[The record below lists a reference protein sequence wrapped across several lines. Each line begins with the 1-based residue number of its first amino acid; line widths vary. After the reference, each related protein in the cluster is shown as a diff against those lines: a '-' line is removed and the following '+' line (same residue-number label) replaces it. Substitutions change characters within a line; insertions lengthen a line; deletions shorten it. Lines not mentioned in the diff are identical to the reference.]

1 MKRILIRSGKSP
13 FYVASQQEFLQ
24 KDLIGTNSGNLLFSD
39 AAHKI
44 LLTERTEVT
53 SNGIGTVATPERAQ
67 QINRD
72 YDVFVVP
79 LANAFRPSFKPNL
92 NKLSALI
99 EQLTIPV
106 VVVGVGAQVPEDY
119 DTTRL
124 APIEASVKRFVKAVL
139 ERSASIGVRGEL
151 TASYLE
157 RLGFKRHVEV
167 IGCPSMFLHGDTF
180 PTPRDPGPID
190 AHSRIA
196 INMSPGAIAVG
207 DMEGLARHALSR
219 FPHLRYYAQNIAD
232 AEVLFWGDT
241 SAVTGP
247 KTRFPRRL
255 THPLFAENRVRV
267 PLDPKTWM
275 DELAT
280 YDFAYGT
287 RIHGNIAPLLAGTPS
302 VVLVHDSRT
311 LELCRYF
318 GIPHRMLS
326 STPADI
332 HPQELY
338 EQADYSEMVNGH
350 KERFDRFVA
359 FLDRNG
365 LENTFTHGDG
375 GAAYDL
381 RLDALDLPPSLGVWD
396 GGDDGSLHYR
406 FSRLHERQ
414 NAADRRID
422 ILTKKNN
429 ELQKQLNLME
439 RRLAG
444 MEKSLPVRIGPA
456 VRRQVRRRLRPNN
469 N

>member
-13 FYVASQQEFLQ
+13 FHVASQQEFLQ

-44 LLTERTEVT
+44 LLTERTEIT
-53 SNGIGTVATPERAQ
+53 SNGLSTVPTAERAR
-67 QINRD
+67 QINEQ

-79 LANAFRPSFKPNL
+79 LANAFRPSFKGAL
-92 NKLSALI
+92 DKLSALI
-99 EQLTIPV
+99 EQLIIPV
-106 VVVGVGAQVPEDY
+106 VVVGVGAQASEDY

-124 APIEASVKRFVKAVL
+124 APIESSVKRFVKAVL

-151 TASYLE
+151 TAAYLE
-157 RLGFKRHVEV
+157 RLGFKQHVEV

-180 PTPRDPGPID
+180 PTPRDPGVID

-196 INMSPGAIAVG
+196 INMSPGATAVG
-207 DMEGLARHALSR
+207 DMEGMARHALER
-219 FPHLRYYAQNIAD
+219 FPHLRYYAQNLAD
-232 AEVLFWGDT
+232 AEILFWGDT

-255 THPLFAENRVRV
+255 THPLFEQNRVRV
-267 PLDPKTWM
+267 PLDPRTWM

-280 YDFAYGT
+280 YDFVYGT

-326 STPADI
+326 ATPADV
-332 HPQELY
+332 HPRDLY
-338 EQADYSEMVNGH
+338 EQADYSEMLNGH
-350 KERFDRFVA
+350 KERFDRFVT
-359 FLDRNG
+359 FLDKNG

-375 GAAYDL
+375 GAAFDL
-381 RLDALDLPPSLGVWD
+381 RLGALDLPPSLGVWD
-396 GGDDGSLHYR
+396 GSDDGALRYR
-406 FSRLHERQ
+406 FSRLHERH
-414 NAADRRID
+414 NVTDRRIEV
-422 ILTKKNN
+422 LTKKNN
-429 ELQKQLNLME
+429 ELQKKLGAME
-439 RRLAG
+439 RRLADLENG
-444 MEKSLPVRIGPA
+444 SPLRIGPA
-456 VRRQVRRRLRPNN
+456 VRRQVRRRLRPGN
-469 N
+469 

>member
-13 FYVASQQEFLQ
+13 FYVASQQEFIQ

-44 LLTERTEVT
+44 LLTERTEIT
-53 SNGIGTVATPERAQ
+53 SNGLSTVPTAERAR
-67 QINRD
+67 QINEQ

-79 LANAFRPSFKPNL
+79 LANAFRPSFKGAL
-92 NKLSALI
+92 DKLSTLI

-106 VVVGVGAQVPEDY
+106 VVVGVGAQATHDY
-119 DTTRL
+119 NTAKL
-124 APIEASVKRFVKAVL
+124 GPIETSVKRFVKAVL
-139 ERSASIGVRGEL
+139 DRSASMGVRGEL

-157 RLGFKRHVEV
+157 RLGFKKHIEV

-180 PTPRDPGPID
+180 PTPRNPGTID
-190 AHSRIA
+190 AHSRIV
-196 INMSPGAIAVG
+196 INMSPGATTVG
-207 DMEGLARHALSR
+207 DLEGLARHALSR
-219 FPHLRYYAQNIAD
+219 FPHLRYYAQNLAD
-232 AEVLFWGDT
+232 AEILFWGDT

-255 THPLFAENRVRV
+255 THPLFEEDRVRV

-275 DELAT
+275 DELST
-280 YDFAYGT
+280 YDFVYGT

-326 STPADI
+326 ATPADI

-338 EQADYSEMVNGH
+338 DQADFSDMLNGH
-350 KERFDRFVA
+350 KERFDRFMG

-365 LENTFTHGDG
+365 LENTFQHGDG
-375 GAAYDL
+375 GAAFDL
-381 RLDALDLPPSLGVWD
+381 RLGALDLPPSLGVWD
-396 GGDDGSLHYR
+396 GTDDGSLHYR
-406 FSRLHERQ
+406 FSRLHERHTVT
-414 NAADRRID
+414 DRRLEM
-422 ILTKKNN
+422 LTKKNN
-429 ELQKQLNLME
+429 ELQKKLNSME
-439 RRLAG
+439 RRLSDLENG
-444 MEKSLPVRIGPA
+444 SPLRIGPA
-456 VRRQVRRRLRPNN
+456 VRRQVRRRLRPNS
-469 N
+469 

>member
-13 FYVASQQEFLQ
+13 FYVASQQEFIQ

-53 SNGIGTVATPERAQ
+53 SNGIGTVATPERAR
-67 QINRD
+67 QINED
-72 YDVFVVP
+72 YDVFVIP

-92 NKLSALI
+92 NKLSTLI

-106 VVVGVGAQVPEDY
+106 VVMGVGAQVPEDY
-119 DTTRL
+119 DTARL
-124 APIEASVKRFVKAVL
+124 APIESSVKRFVKAVL

-157 RLGFKRHVEV
+157 RLGFKQHTEI

-180 PTPRDPGPID
+180 PTPRDPGTLD
-190 AHSRIA
+190 AHSRIV

-207 DMEGLARHALSR
+207 DMEGMAHHALER

-255 THPLFAENRVRV
+255 THPLFEENRVRV

-275 DELAT
+275 DELST
-280 YDFAYGT
+280 YDFVYGT

-338 EQADYSEMVNGH
+338 DQADYSEMVNGH
-350 KERFDRFVA
+350 KERFDRFVG

-375 GAAYDL
+375 GAAYEL
-381 RLDALDLPPSLGVWD
+381 RLGALDLPPSLGVWD
-396 GGDDGSLHYR
+396 GTDDGSLHYR
-406 FSRLHERQ
+406 FSRLHERHTVT
-414 NAADRRID
+414 DRRIE
-422 ILTKKNN
+422 ILTKKNT
-429 ELQKQLNLME
+429 ELQKKLASME
-439 RRLAG
+439 RRLSDLEG
-444 MEKSLPVRIGPA
+444 GSPLRIGSA
-456 VRRQVRRRLRPNN
+456 VRRQVRRRLRPNS
-469 N
+469 

>member
-13 FYVASQQEFLQ
+13 FHVASQQEFLQ

-44 LLTERTEVT
+44 LLTERTEIT
-53 SNGIGTVATPERAQ
+53 SNGLSTVPTPERAR
-67 QINRD
+67 QINEQ

-79 LANAFRPSFKPNL
+79 LANAFRPSFKGAL
-92 NKLSALI
+92 DKLTALI
-99 EQLTIPV
+99 EQLIIPV
-106 VVVGVGAQVPEDY
+106 VVVGVGAQASEDY

-124 APIEASVKRFVKAVL
+124 TPIESSVKRFVKAVL

-151 TASYLE
+151 TASYLD
-157 RLGFKRHVEV
+157 RLGFKQHVEV

-180 PTPRDPGPID
+180 PTPRDPGVID

-196 INMSPGAIAVG
+196 INISPGATTVG
-207 DMEGLARHALSR
+207 DLEGMARHALSR
-219 FPHLRYYAQNIAD
+219 FPHLRYYAQNLAD
-232 AEVLFWGDT
+232 AEILFWGDT

-255 THPLFAENRVRV
+255 THPLFEEDRVRV
-267 PLDPKTWM
+267 PLDPRTWM

-280 YDFAYGT
+280 YDFVYGT

-326 STPADI
+326 ATPADV
-332 HPQELY
+332 HPRDLY
-338 EQADYSEMVNGH
+338 EQADYSEMLNGH
-350 KERFDRFVA
+350 KERFDRFVT
-359 FLDRNG
+359 FLDKNG

-375 GAAYDL
+375 GAAFDL
-381 RLDALDLPPSLGVWD
+381 RLGALDLPPSLGVWD
-396 GGDDGSLHYR
+396 GSDDGALRYR
-406 FSRLHERQ
+406 FSRLHERH
-414 NAADRRID
+414 NVTDRRIEV
-422 ILTKKNN
+422 LTKKNN
-429 ELQKQLNLME
+429 ELQKKLGAME
-439 RRLAG
+439 RRLADLENG
-444 MEKSLPVRIGPA
+444 SPLRIGPA
-456 VRRQVRRRLRPNN
+456 VRRQVRRRLRPGN
-469 N
+469 